1 MTEYEF
7 EVGVIGA
14 GPAGLAAAYAARAL
28 GKQVAILE
36 DYLWGGTCPN
46 YGCDPKKILLAA
58 VEGIHRQ
65 SALQNLGLRGLST
78 IDWSALMA
86 HKQRYVDAV
95 EPRKIR
101 GLDDAGIT
109 RFYGRAA
116 FVNDNT
122 VAVGDTGN
130 QIKAQDWVI
139 ATGQRPKT
147 LTFPG
152 AEFTQDSEAFLNL
165 PAIPYDVTFI
175 GAGYIG
181 MEFANITQ
189 AAGAHTRIVTAGPT
203 ALRSFDQTLVRQL
216 ITDMQETGIDWYFNA
231 TVQRITQTPAGR
243 LMVTLVDGTQFETD
257 RVFAT
262 AGRVANADQLQ
273 LENAGVIWETTEIPV
288 DDHLRTSNPHI
299 YAIGDVGGS
308 PVAKLVPTGNHEGRY
323 VAQVITGLTTAPI
336 TYPAIPVVVFGTQ
349 HIAQVGLSVEAG
361 LAKGYRVTDIDMSQV
376 MPFYRYND
384 TARVRTVLDDAGH
397 IVGASV
403 IAAEAEEVINYFVTA
418 INERRTLAETQAN
431 LYAYPSLGSEFATFY

>member
-1 MTEYEF
+1 
-7 EVGVIGA
+7 
-14 GPAGLAAAYAARAL
+14 
-28 GKQVAILE
+28 
-36 DYLWGGTCPN
+36 
-46 YGCDPKKILLAA
+46 
-58 VEGIHRQ
+58 
-65 SALQNLGLRGLST
+65 
-78 IDWSALMA
+78 MA

-101 GLDDAGIT
+101 GLDTADIT
-109 RFYGRAA
+109 RFYGRVAI
-116 FVNDNT
+116 VNADT
-122 VAVGDTGN
+122 VTVGDTGDR
-130 QIKAQDWVI
+130 IKALDWVI

-152 AEFTQDSEAFLNL
+152 AELTQDSEAFLNL
-165 PAIPYDVTFI
+165 PVMPDDVTFI
-175 GAGYIG
+175 GAGYNG

-203 ALRSFDQTLVRQL
+203 ALRAFDQTLVRQL
-216 ITDMQETGIDWYFNA
+216 ITDMQETGISWYFNA
-231 TVQRITQTPAGR
+231 TVQQIEKTPTDR
-243 LMVTLVDGTQFETD
+243 LLVTLTDGTQFETG
-257 RVFAT
+257 RVFVT

-273 LENAGVIWETTEIPV
+273 LENAGVVWDTTEIPV

-308 PVAKLVPTGNHEGRY
+308 PVPKLVPTGNHEGRY
-323 VAQVITGLTTAPI
+323 VAQAIAGLTTAPI

>member
-28 GKQVAILE
+28 GKNVVILE

-101 GLDDAGIT
+101 GLDAADIT
-109 RFYGRAA
+109 RFYGRAV
-116 FVNDNT
+116 FVNADT
-122 VAVGDTGN
+122 VTVGDTGDRV
-130 QIKAQDWVI
+130 KALDWVI

-152 AEFTQDSEAFLNL
+152 AELTQDSESFLNL
-165 PAIPYDVTFI
+165 TMMPDDVTFI

-203 ALRSFDQTLVRQL
+203 ALRAFDQTLVRQL
-216 ITDMQETGIDWYFNA
+216 ITDMQETGISWYFNA
-231 TVQRITQTPAGR
+231 TVQQIEKMPTER
-243 LMVTLVDGTQFETD
+243 LLVTLTDGTQFETG
-257 RVFAT
+257 RVFVT

-273 LENAGVIWETTEIPV
+273 LENAGVVWDTTEIPV

-308 PVAKLVPTGNHEGRY
+308 PVPKLVPTGNHEGRY
-323 VAQVITGLTTAPI
+323 VAQ
-336 TYPAIPVVVFGTQ
+336 AIPVVVFGTQ

-361 LAKGYRVTDIDMSQV
+361 LANGYRVTDIDMSQV